1 MDHRATRYPSR
12 SALFKL
18 ILTSLIYYAFWVS
31 FFAVSRMIF
40 IAYHFDFAAHI
51 PSVTM
56 VATLWQGLPLDLS
69 MSGYISILPML
80 ICTLLAPFTNK
91 NLAVIIKCY
100 SVIFVATLSVL
111 LVADI
116 GLYQHTN
123 TRIDGTFLN
132 YINTPT
138 EMVASAT
145 WSQIIFGVLF
155 SIANTIL
162 WTRVLIRVTDTY
174 SVIEAGR
181 WWHVIPML
189 ILTGLLIVPM
199 RGGLQTIPINQS
211 SAYFSEH
218 QFANHAAVNY
228 AWSFM
233 KSVSDRSSKL
243 DSLGQSIVQTVYEDF
258 LHR

>member
-116 GLYQHTN
+116 GLYQHTS

-132 YINTPT
+132 YI
-138 EMVASAT
+138 SALR
-145 WSQIIFGVLF
+145 I
-155 SIANTIL
+155 
-162 WTRVLIRVTDTY
+162 
-174 SVIEAGR
+174 
-181 WWHVIPML
+181 
-189 ILTGLLIVPM
+189 LIV
-199 RGGLQTIPINQS
+199 S
-211 SAYFSEH
+211 
-218 QFANHAAVNY
+218 
-228 AWSFM
+228 
-233 KSVSDRSSKL
+233 
-243 DSLGQSIVQTVYEDF
+243 
-258 LHR
+258 